1 MKDVSQLME
10 ELKKDL
16 RIFYKNKNIK
26 KRLEIIMSLFDPDRE
41 GQKVSDDLV
50 CLIDSLNDIG
60 EAIEIDLPEKEYNY
74 SEIKKAVTPFEK
86 FFRKKPKDEISEE
99 EIEKI
104 KQEIRE
110 ARN

>member
-50 CLIDSLNDIG
+50 CLLDSLNDIG
-60 EAIEIDLPEKEYNY
+60 ELIEIELPEKEYNY
-74 SEIKKAVTPFEK
+74 SEIKKAVIPFEK